1 MWYTEQRRNITVA
14 NGLLQ
19 YAMTCINQNDAQVGS
34 TSTRYHVAGI
44 LNMSRS
50 IGDDKL
56 ALRCGE
62 IAVSHIDGDALFTLS
77 TETICEQSQVHF
89 LITAALASSL
99 HRLQLVFENRLA
111 VIKQSSYQSTL
122 SIVHAARSR
131 EAEQLHI

>member
-1 MWYTEQRRNITVA
+1 MWYTEQRRNIAVA

-56 ALRCGE
+56 AFRCSK
-62 IAVSHIDGDALFTLS
+62 IAVSHIDGDALFA
-77 TETICEQSQVHF
+77 F
-89 LITAALASSL
+89 LGAKVLRFPHLGNTTWGVK
-99 HRLQLVFENRLA
+99 RLPYRV
-111 VIKQSSYQSTL
+111 
-122 SIVHAARSR
+122 
-131 EAEQLHI
+131 